1 MLEFLHTVFTIGM
14 TILQVAMTILV
25 ILACLKYLNEE
36 WTRCPK
42 SNIKEFLLY
51 LIKLQKGFVMHLFP
65 SLPTSELNEN
75 DITMLFSQ
83 EAINTINQQPNKF
96 LTVSGGQQAEF

>member
-1 MLEFLHTVFTIGM
+1 
-14 TILQVAMTILV
+14 
-25 ILACLKYLNEE
+25 
-36 WTRCPK
+36 
-42 SNIKEFLLY
+42 
-51 LIKLQKGFVMHLFP
+51 MHLFP